1 MFVQLQRIKK
11 SFLIKHN
18 YTTYVTV
25 SNKILETKP
34 DWKTSISEAKKCVG
48 FSNSLWN
55 LSCLKTDEMAGYITK
70 RLQKPSNDN
79 STFKKANSFLSINK
93 SGMLA
98 GGLIVLLYSKAI
110 KRSNDDDF
118 FQRTL
123 AEITEMIKL
132 SRLFHKAIININM
145 KTEGK
150 EENDIQNWNKVSL
163 LSGDF
168 FLAKS
173 FDEVAKLRNQKLSE
187 IIALTCRDFAESE
200 FIGDRDIE
208 NKPLPGQSDN
218 FLENPE
224 IEWTIRNTL
233 SDGSL
238 LATCCKGSMIL
249 SKRSENSQKQAYL
262 FGKHFALATQA
273 SLELNI
279 FQKPFE
285 EGSSF
290 SLVSAPVLYHLQN
303 DKSLLEEINKG
314 RVSVKNV
321 NFKKIHRDVLIGPG
335 LEKTQN
341 LVRKH
346 TKIVEDMLDRL
357 PASNYRN
364 HLTNIISSIN

>member
-1 MFVQLQRIKK
+1 MFIQIRVRKCVYN
-11 SFLIKHN
+11 KHN
-18 YTTYVTV
+18 YATYIANNYAPSVP
-25 SNKILETKP
+25 NKTLETKP
-34 DWKTSISEAKKCVG
+34 DWKSAISEAKKCVG

-79 STFKKANSFLSINK
+79 STFKRANNFLSINK

-98 GGLIVLLYSKAI
+98 GGLIVLLYSKT
-110 KRSNDDDF
+110 KKSNDDIL
-118 FQRTL
+118 QRSL

-145 KTEGK
+145 KTDGK
-150 EENDIQNWNKVSL
+150 DDVQNWNKVSL

-200 FIGDRDIE
+200 FIGERDIE
-208 NKPLPGQSDN
+208 NRPLPSRHS
-218 FLENPE
+218 ENPE

-238 LATCCKGSMIL
+238 LATCCKGSMLL
-249 SKRSENSQKQAYL
+249 SKQSKNSQKQAYL
-262 FGKHFALATQA
+262 FGKHFALANQA

-279 FQKPFE
+279 FKSPYE
-285 EGSSF
+285 EGLF
-290 SLVSAPVLYHLQN
+290 
-303 DKSLLEEINKG
+303 LLLIVIN
-314 RVSVKNV
+314 
-321 NFKKIHRDVLIGPG
+321 
-335 LEKTQN
+335 
-341 LVRKH
+341 
-346 TKIVEDMLDRL
+346 
-357 PASNYRN
+357 
-364 HLTNIISSIN
+364 

>member
-11 SFLIKHN
+11 SFLMKHN
-18 YTTYVTV
+18 YSTYIPV
-25 SNKILETKP
+25 SNKISVTKP

-55 LSCLKTDEMAGYITK
+55 ISCLKTDKMAGYITK
-70 RLQKPSNDN
+70 LLQKSSSD
-79 STFKKANSFLSINK
+79 STFKIANSFLSINK

-98 GGLIVLLYSKAI
+98 GGLIVLLYSKTMTRT
-110 KRSNDDDF
+110 KDDLL
-118 FQRTL
+118 QRTL
-123 AEITEMIKL
+123 AEITEMIKM
-132 SRLFHKAIININM
+132 SRQFHKAIININM
-145 KTEGK
+145 KTKGK
-150 EENDIQNWNKVSL
+150 DENDIQNWNKVSL

-173 FDEVAKLRNQKLSE
+173 FDEVAKLRNQKLNE
-187 IIALTCRDFAESE
+187 IMALTCRDFAESE

-208 NKPLPGQSDN
+208 NKPLPNQSDII
-218 FLENPE
+218 LENPE

-249 SKRSENSQKQAYL
+249 SKQSEKSQKQAYL
-262 FGKHFALATQA
+262 FGKHFALAVQA

-279 FQKPFE
+279 FKTPYKE
-285 EGSSF
+285 ASSF
-290 SLVSAPVLYHLQN
+290 SLVSAPVLFHLQN
-303 DKSLLEEINKG
+303 DKSLFEEINKG
-314 RVSVKNV
+314 RVSVKNI
-321 NFKKIHRDVLIGPG
+321 NFQKIHRDVLNGSG

-341 LVRKH
+341 LVRTH

-364 HLTNIISSIN
+364 HLNNIISSIN